1 MKKIAIAILSAV
13 LAISTILLSACQPPK
28 IKYLEFQEFVF
39 GTGVQRISLNATL
52 YGTNQ
57 KKLLNAK
64 DEIINVLKNLNQEL
78 NVIDKKSVIYK
89 FNNYG
94 DNTQE
99 EFNPETK
106 FYVSEHVYHMLST
119 IKELHENEQ
128 DEGIKIIIDGKEF
141 DAFRLFDPT
150 IYPLME
156 LWGLGADKIHDKDSD
171 REIPTTEEIDETLA
185 YVDLSNVQIGED
197 EKGYY
202 IKKSRKEVKID
213 LGGQAKGYG
222 ADLAAKICQKHNLK
236 GAIIDIG
243 GNVYLYKSKPMAD
256 GSFQKFTVAINMP
269 QDNSSEYFCALKAEN
284 TSLVTSGDYIRYF
297 VKNEVKYAHILNPL
311 TGLPVNIERQE
322 NGDNSFTDTH
332 NDQGLTSVTIIHQN
346 SELADI
352 YATIV
357 MLLDMENGIEF
368 MEKNSL
374 TGVLISHDKKYAALG
389 EIEQFDHDLANV
401 YKEYEPYQYKDKIYS
416 F

>member
-1 MKKIAIAILSAV
+1 MKKIAITILSAV
-13 LAISTILLSACQPPK
+13 LAVSTVLISACEPPK
-28 IKYLEFQEFVF
+28 IKYLDFHEFVF
-39 GTGVQRISLNATL
+39 GIGAQQISLNATL

-57 KKLLNAK
+57 KKLLKAK
-64 DEIINVLKNLNQEL
+64 DEIINTLKSLNKEL
-78 NVIDKKSVIYK
+78 NTIDKNSVIWE

-94 DNTQE
+94 IE
-99 EFNPETK
+99 EFNPEKK

-119 IKELHENEQ
+119 VEGLHKDKEGKGN
-128 DEGIKIIIDGKEF
+128 IIIDGEELN
-141 DAFRLFDPT
+141 ALRLFDPT

-171 REIPTTEEIDETLA
+171 DREIPTTEKIDEILD
-185 YVDLSNVQIGED
+185 YVDFLSNVQIGED
-197 EKGYY
+197 EEGYY

-213 LGGQAKGYG
+213 FGGQAKGYG
-222 ADLAAKICQKHNLK
+222 ADLAVKICEKYNLK

-256 GSFQKFTVAINMP
+256 GSVQKFTVVINKP
-269 QDNSSEYFCALKAEN
+269 DPKPTPILPKKYFCALRAEN
-284 TSLVTSGDYIRYF
+284 ISLVTSGDYNRYF
-297 VKNEVKYAHILNPL
+297 EKNNVKYAHIINPL

-322 NGDNSFTDTH
+322 NGEDNHKED
-332 NDQGLTSVTIIHQN
+332 GLTSVTIIHTS

-357 MLLDMENGIEF
+357 MLLGMEEGIEF
-368 MEKNSL
+368 MKKNSL
-374 TGVLISHDKKYAALG
+374 TGVLMSHNKKYAAVG

-401 YKEYEPYQYKDKIYS
+401 YKEYEPYQEKYS